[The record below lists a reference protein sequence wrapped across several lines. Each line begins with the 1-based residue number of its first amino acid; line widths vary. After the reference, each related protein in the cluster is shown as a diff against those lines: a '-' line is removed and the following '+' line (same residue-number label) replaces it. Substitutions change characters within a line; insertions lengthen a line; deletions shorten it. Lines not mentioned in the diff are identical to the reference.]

1 MVVECVLAT
10 KQARGLFVQ
19 LQNKIKKYAL
29 HKDTFELIKQWSPCY
44 EYNEIVR
51 RRRIK
56 ETLSQEQI
64 QLLNTYFTS
73 AYSFKEIP
81 DSKINTIAIACGDV
95 QTYKEVKKELG
106 NFVTVS
112 LTERDQDLLDLL
124 SYEQVRVIPGD
135 SKALT
140 TNIEQAENVTIFSH
154 GQTLDEVFPERYV
167 IALEEQSESL
177 YALHQL
183 QPLLSIDI
191 PSSKTATTNE
201 AITKEIV
208 QNALESTCKDLQNM
222 LDEILSHEQFSGAVF
237 SDIMQGKTTLLKQL
251 PDYLREQIRIEQKKA
266 CDNLE
271 SRFAHSFANSIIIT
285 DMGKVDLDLN
295 AFEQDFKIAIHQFQE
310 HKRQSRSRLSS
321 QAKSFIKQLGIIKSR
336 LLHLDLYQ
344 SLQQFELDNDLTPAQ
359 IVGEGIEFVYGRNLN
374 LENAVPVAYHLG
386 GESPLAVLTGANS
399 GGKTTLLELLAQIQ
413 LLTQMG
419 LGVPAKEAKVGLVS
433 QIYYFSKSKGTL
445 GAGAFETMLSQFAKL
460 SHEKEQSKLIL
471 ADEIE
476 SVTEPDVA
484 AKIIKGIIIQL
495 QQHHKTSVLLVTHV
509 GRELQKL
516 SCPAR
521 FDGIEA
527 KGLAADFSL
536 VVDRNPMIGKIA
548 RSTPQLII
556 ERLAKIKSDNFYKE
570 LYKHIS
576 G

>member
-135 SKALT
+135 SKDLT